1 MKWKNNNAKGL
12 LTKNIYDI
20 SLIWVSS
27 ILVVFVI
34 LLSNFIKKIKF
45 LLACVCLITL

>member
-1 MKWKNNNAKGL
+1 MKWKNNNAKSS

-20 SLIWVSS
+20 GLIWVSS

-34 LLSNFIKKIKF
+34 LLGNFIKKIKF
-45 LLACVCLITL
+45 LFACVCHG